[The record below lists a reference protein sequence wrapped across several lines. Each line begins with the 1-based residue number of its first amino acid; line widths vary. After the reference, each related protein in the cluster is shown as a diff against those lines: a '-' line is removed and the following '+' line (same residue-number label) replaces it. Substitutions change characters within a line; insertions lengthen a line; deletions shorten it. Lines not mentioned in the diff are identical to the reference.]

1 MPRWISFI
9 SIVLGLL
16 LPSGAKA
23 ANCLPL
29 YELEKK
35 KLLGGTYE
43 ILHADEPDLR
53 EHAVLIGQIEARL
66 PCADF
71 EVSAPLWSRY
81 LVSIAI
87 REHYQKGDWEEAITT
102 ALRMD
107 PEVEMPVG
115 AGHPFRSF
123 DPAPAHPAG
132 DRSPTGWCSRRT
144 GSLST
149 TTCRSTPCTCSSA
162 PTARTGRPSSS
173 TGPPRFQVPG

>member
-1 MPRWISFI
+1 MVRLLAST
-9 SIVLGLL
+9 LL
-16 LPSGAKA
+16 LLTSGIAQA

-29 YELEKK
+29 YELEMK
-35 KLLGGTYE
+35 KLLDGTYE

-71 EVSAPLWSRY
+71 EVTSKLWSRY

-102 ALRMD
+102 ALRLD

-115 AGHPFRSF
+115 AGHPFRTF
-123 DPAPAHPAG
+123 EPAPAP
-132 DRSPTGWCSRRT
+132 PSR
-144 GSLST
+144 GAL
-149 TTCRSTPCTCSSA
+149 PDGVMLKKDGIALYDNVPLDALYA
-162 PTARTGRPSSS
+162 PLLVAA
-173 TGPPRFQVPG
+173 